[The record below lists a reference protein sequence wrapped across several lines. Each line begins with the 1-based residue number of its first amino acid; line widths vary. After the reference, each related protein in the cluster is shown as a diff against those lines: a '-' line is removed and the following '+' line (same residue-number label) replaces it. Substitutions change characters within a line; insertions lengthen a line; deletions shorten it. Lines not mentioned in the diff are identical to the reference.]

1 MPRPPVAKVA
11 LIGTPS
17 AGKSTLFSKLT
28 GIDYDKVVSA
38 PEKPVRANVPVRD
51 ARLLEINEKIVRAPK
66 LVYPTVELY
75 DTAPFYTDERSRAE
89 NTATF
94 SVIRELDAYYVVLE
108 AYSAVQ
114 TRDGILR
121 KIEDVKA
128 ELFFSDLDIMKKRIE
143 KLEGLMRHPKRT
155 DEDRREL
162 ETLQQLFDAV
172 SGGKTE
178 AFRKLTPDDQK
189 RLRGFQFFSNKTMIW
204 LANVSDGDLAKF
216 QGETEFV
223 PLCASLELELSK
235 MSPEER
241 QEFQSAYGIRELVTD
256 TLLLKTYSLLGFQ
269 TFFTI
274 GEDEAAG
281 WGIRAGTTALD
292 AAGKIHTDIQR
303 GFIAAEVVAYEDL
316 MKYGSLNA
324 AKSSSKMRME
334 GKNYVVKDGEIVHF
348 KFSV

>member
-28 GIDYDKVVSA
+28 GIDYEKVISA
-38 PEKPVRANVPVRD
+38 PEKPVHATVPIRD
-51 ARLLEINEKIVRAPK
+51 ARLLEINEHIVRAPK
-66 LVYPTVELY
+66 LVYPTIELY
-75 DTAPFYTDERSRAE
+75 DTAPFYTDEQNRAE

-94 SVIRELDAYYVVLE
+94 GVIRELDAYYVVLE
-108 AYSAVQ
+108 AYSAPQ
-114 TRDGILR
+114 TREGILR

-128 ELFFSDLDIMKKRIE
+128 ELFFFDLDIMKKRIE
-143 KLEGLMRHPKRT
+143 KLEGIMKHPKRT
-155 DEDRREL
+155 DGDKREL
-162 ETLQQLFDAV
+162 ETLQHLFDAV

-178 AFRKLTPDDQK
+178 AFRELTPEDQK

-241 QEFQSAYGIRELVTD
+241 QEFQSAYGIKELVTD

-274 GEDEAAG
+274 GEDENAG

-324 AKSSSKMRME
+324 AKNNSKMRME

-348 KFSV
+348 KFNV